1 MNDLLS
7 YERELFARGI
17 KFIAG
22 VDEVGRGP
30 LAGPFVAAAVILDLE
45 KLLSAEFTFNDVP
58 HQNFGLYK
66 LINDSKKVTEKN
78 REILSKFIIENAVSY
93 SIIEIPVTQLD
104 EWGISKTTQE
114 AFYQAVTNLKVK
126 PQHVLV
132 DGFEIKK
139 ITHDNQSFMAKGD
152 SKSMTIAAASIIA
165 KVYRDRKMCEL
176 HDKYPEYGFDKH
188 KGYGTKAH
196 MDAIKAHGIC
206 EIHRKSFE
214 PIRSMLL

>member
-214 PIRSMLL
+214 PVKSMIF